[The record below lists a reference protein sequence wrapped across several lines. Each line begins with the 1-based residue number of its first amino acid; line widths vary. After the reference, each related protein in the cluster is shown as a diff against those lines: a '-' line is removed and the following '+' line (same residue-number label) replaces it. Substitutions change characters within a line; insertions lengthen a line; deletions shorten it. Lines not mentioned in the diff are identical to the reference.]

1 MESLDELAKLLDAM
15 RGISGKN
22 ISKGEKLLK
31 RVSGES
37 SSLCSEMENPEKAE
51 KYLLQNV
58 RELWEDSEKVLSSY
72 KEFLGFLMGGEKPKN
87 RNNFLMEAW
96 KGDLYG
102 KKGASALRKLC
113 KNLLETQS
121 FLEQPYEDIISQL
134 L

>member
-1 MESLDELAKLLDAM
+1 MEELEDLAKLLQAM
-15 RGISGKN
+15 RDISEKN

-31 RVSGES
+31 RVRQES
-37 SSLCSEMENPEKAE
+37 SSLCSELENPQKAE

-58 RELWEDSEKVLSSY
+58 EDLWSDSKKVVVAH
-72 KEFLGFLMGGEKPKN
+72 KEFLVFLTGGEKPK

-102 KKGASALRKLC
+102 KKGAPALRKLC

-121 FLEQPYEDIISQL
+121 FLEQPYEDVISQIL
-134 L
+134 